1 MICWRRQ
8 ADLLILVVLLDCRC
22 VAVTIPDESCPCKS
36 YTLNSNDLRCK
47 CKGFQLGS
55 DGFYY
60 KFYSKK
66 MTWHQA
72 NFHCAQEGAHLA
84 MVKSLATH
92 NYIRSTWPT
101 KDIWIALHDINN
113 EGRFEW
119 FDGSPLVTSYWG
131 RGEPSNS
138 GNREDC
144 AHYYP
149 SKNDMWNDIPCN
161 SKLIATLCQI
171 IP

>member
-1 MICWRRQ
+1 
-8 ADLLILVVLLDCRC
+8 
-22 VAVTIPDESCPCKS
+22 
-36 YTLNSNDLRCK
+36 
-47 CKGFQLGS
+47 
-55 DGFYY
+55 
-60 KFYSKK
+60 
-66 MTWHQA
+66 
-72 NFHCAQEGAHLA
+72 